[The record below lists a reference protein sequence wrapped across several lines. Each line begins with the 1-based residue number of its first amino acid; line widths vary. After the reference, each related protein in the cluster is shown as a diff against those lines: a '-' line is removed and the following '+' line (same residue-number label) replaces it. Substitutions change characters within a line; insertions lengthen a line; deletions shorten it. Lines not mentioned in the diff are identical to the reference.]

1 MDAEPSTERRSK
13 RTRRPT
19 ELTADAGSA
28 DLRAG
33 ASTTGRPTPAEEHEA
48 LGVIRAMKE
57 RDPPILATRAPA
69 RPNVVACVIH
79 Y

>member
-1 MDAEPSTERRSK
+1 MP
-13 RTRRPT
+13 
-19 ELTADAGSA
+19 GSA

-69 RPNVVACVIH
+69 RPNVVACVILLNAIVM
-79 Y
+79 YARDRDRV